1 MMQSLKVA
9 SVSALFLLAVSL
21 SAFADSNDSFSNV
34 NLTGVSGTV
43 SGSFAFNSSNDT
55 FSKISL
61 SFNGGVFNGVDASDG
76 GGKGTCLLGVCGFS
90 FQEHVANGGWVSDT
104 ILFNLK
110 TGQYEDLG
118 GIYKGRKGGDFNYL
132 SVPEGGTPLS
142 YLMLSGFAILAGILI
157 SGKRRSALYTAHSS

>member
-1 MMQSLKVA
+1 MVQFLKLA
-9 SVSALFLLAVSL
+9 SVSALFLLASL
-21 SAFADSNDSFSNV
+21 SAFANSNDSFSNV

-43 SGSFAFNSSNDT
+43 SGGFTFNSSNDT
-55 FSKISL
+55 FSNISL
-61 SFNGGVFNGVDASDG
+61 SFKGGKFDGVDASDG

-110 TGQYEDLG
+110 TGQFEDLG
-118 GIYKGRKGGDFNYL
+118 GIYKGRKGGDFNYM
-132 SVPEGGTPLS
+132 SVPEGGTPLP

-157 SGKRRSALYTAHSS
+157 SGKHRRTLRTAHSS